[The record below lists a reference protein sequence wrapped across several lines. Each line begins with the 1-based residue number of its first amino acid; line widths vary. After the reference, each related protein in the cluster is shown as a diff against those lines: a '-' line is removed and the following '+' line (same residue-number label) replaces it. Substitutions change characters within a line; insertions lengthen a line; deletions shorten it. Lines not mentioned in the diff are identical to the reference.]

1 MVVLAVQTS
10 RQGNAESARVILA
23 RENDEAMAADT
34 GYMHRCCNLTRLPK
48 QKYLLEQSVPK
59 KRRKDEN
66 EAAKTYPKLR
76 PPTHFGDGGVFSCD
90 DSTIRALFC
99 TTFSQLRLE
108 HSQATVLRTLRSPH
122 LSHIIFLQE
131 LESNWCQSLD
141 RVIFQISA
149 EFTIFSSV
157 VFGVC
162 DGSFWTRFEMSSSSL
177 QQQRRPPPTDPK
189 QLLRLRSSTPRTG
202 PARQAAWAQQ
212 VSKPWRAWAGPRRRR
227 TATPRRG
234 APSSQRR
241 PHRPPAPRPLEER
254 WREPL
259 RRRDSERQSTETVSK
274 RAPPFFSKNCIHRW
288 RQEMERTST
297 GFVVAAER
305 ARALGDTKTAH
316 VHVHQVTSSE
326 TWKFI

>member
-1 MVVLAVQTS
+1 
-10 RQGNAESARVILA
+10 
-23 RENDEAMAADT
+23 MAADT

-48 QKYLLEQSVPK
+48 EKYLLEQSVPK

-99 TTFSQLRLE
+99 TTFSQLRIE
-108 HSQATVLRTLRSPH
+108 HRQATVLRTLRSPH
-122 LSHIIFLQE
+122 LSHIIFLLE

-157 VFGVC
+157 VFGMC

-202 PARQAAWAQQ
+202 PARQAAWAHAPR
-212 VSKPWRAWAGPRRRR
+212 SKQASRGVGWPEEEEDCNSKERRSLLAE
-227 TATPRRG
+227 TATP
-234 APSSQRR
+234 P
-241 PHRPPAPRPLEER
+241 
-254 WREPL
+254 
-259 RRRDSERQSTETVSK
+259 
-274 RAPPFFSKNCIHRW
+274 
-288 RQEMERTST
+288 
-297 GFVVAAER
+297 
-305 ARALGDTKTAH
+305 ARAAPA
-316 VHVHQVTSSE
+316 
-326 TWKFI
+326 